1 MPMNEEQQKK
11 FTAIIRQLKKQK
23 GLTIKH
29 AELNEELKFYKD
41 KQKEVKAIKA
51 GSDNKVVHEE
61 ADKQNKKLQNIIDD
75 LNDYMKVLHPEGLLD
90 YGTGAGGQ
98 VVGQG

>member
-1 MPMNEEQQKK
+1 MPMNEDQKK
-11 FTAIIRQLKKQK
+11 KFVAVIRQLKKQK

-29 AELNEELKFYKD
+29 TELNEELKFYKG
-41 KQKEVKAIKA
+41 KQQEVKAIRA
-51 GSDNKVVHEE
+51 GSEDKVVHEE
-61 ADKQNKKLQNIIDD
+61 ADKQNKKLQSIIDN

-90 YGTGAGGQ
+90 YGSGAGGQ